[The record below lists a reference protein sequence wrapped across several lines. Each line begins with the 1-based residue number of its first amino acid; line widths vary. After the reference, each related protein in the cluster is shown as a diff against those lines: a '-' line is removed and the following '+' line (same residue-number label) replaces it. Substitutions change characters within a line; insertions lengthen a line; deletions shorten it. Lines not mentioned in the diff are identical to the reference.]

1 MIKKPLAILMSAAIS
16 LAALTGACSAGGS
29 PAQNPAGAGSE
40 TPPAAAVAA
49 PPAASAAQPPDSTDA
64 AARTVYP
71 LTIDNYDA
79 DGGAFVQV
87 FPKAPERVVATTQAN
102 IEIMLK
108 LGLGDRLVGVA
119 NIISDFPAD
128 LQAEAASLNEISK
141 QWPPMEVVLGV
152 SPDFVMGR
160 AFDFNEGEYGLGT
173 VRSYSDMGINTF
185 IWASSSITGDP
196 TMEDIISD
204 IRVIGQIFDAQ
215 ARANAFADEL
225 QARLDQVKASLPAQA
240 GEKKA
245 LMITDF
251 DGSTYGQYGAKA
263 KLQND
268 LLAKL
273 GYVNAT
279 EQAGNSL
286 GLETMVAISPD
297 IIIYIE
303 YDGSALE
310 PQEAINSLLAQDALR
325 GVPAIANNAVYRVPF
340 NNIMGHGYCTIEG
353 LTQLAEQ
360 IYPN

>member
-1 MIKKPLAILMSAAIS
+1 MKQKRLAILMGTVLS
-16 LAALTGACSAGGS
+16 LSVMTGACSSGGS
-29 PAQNPAGAGSE
+29 PS
-40 TPPAAAVAA
+40 T
-49 PPAASAAQPPDSTDA
+49 SAAETVFTTDSASPASQDADKTETADST
-64 AARTVYP
+64 RTTYP
-71 LTIDNYDA
+71 LTVENYDA
-79 DGGAFVQV
+79 DGNVYIQV
-87 FPKAPERVVATTQAN
+87 FEKTPERVVATTQGN

-108 LGLGDRLVGVA
+108 LGLSGKLVGVA
-119 NIISDFPAD
+119 NIISEFPED
-128 LQAEAASLNEISK
+128 LQAEAAALNEISK
-141 QWPPMEVVLGV
+141 QWPPMEVVLGE
-152 SPDFVMGR
+152 SPDIVMGR

-173 VRSYSDMGINTF
+173 VQSYGDMGINAF

-204 IRVIGQIFDAQ
+204 IRVIGQIFDVQEKAG
-215 ARANAFADEL
+215 AFADEL
-225 QARLDQVKASLPAQA
+225 QEQLDRVNAAIPSQE

-251 DGSTYGQYGAKA
+251 DGSTYGQYGVKA

-286 GLETMVAISPD
+286 GLETMAAIFPD

-310 PQEAINSLLAQDALR
+310 PQEAIDNLLAQDALQEI
-325 GVPAIANNAVYRVPF
+325 PAIANKAVYRVPF

-353 LTQLAEQ
+353 LTQLAKQ
-360 IYPN
+360 IYPDSMK